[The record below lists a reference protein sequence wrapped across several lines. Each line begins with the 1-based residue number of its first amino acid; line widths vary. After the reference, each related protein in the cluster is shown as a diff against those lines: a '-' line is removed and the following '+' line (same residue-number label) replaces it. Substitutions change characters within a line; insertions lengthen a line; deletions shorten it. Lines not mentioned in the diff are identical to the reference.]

1 MVFLVVISI
10 ISLIIFLKIPLN
22 FKILIENTHIII
34 KLYNFT
40 LFDTLKKNKV
50 SKNIKNKSS
59 KRKFTS
65 NISLPEIQ
73 EIFQIISSNRFKPSI
88 KHYLYLHLGLE
99 DACNLALLYGSLYN
113 FSPIMY
119 ALLNMVFNI
128 KDYDFI
134 ITPHFNQKILNVE
147 IKSIIYVSIA
157 NIIYIGTLI
166 SIFFM
171 HNKFN
176 KTKSN
181 KFKEA

>member
-10 ISLIIFLKIPLN
+10 ISLIIFLKIPIS
-22 FKILIENTHIII
+22 FKILIENTHIVI

-40 LFDTLKKNKV
+40 LFDTLNKPKV
-50 SKNIKNKSS
+50 SKNIKNKNS
-59 KRKFTS
+59 KRKNTS

-73 EIFQIISSNRFKPSI
+73 EIFQRISSNKFKPSI
-88 KHYLYLHLGLE
+88 KYYLSLHLGLE
-99 DACNLALLYGSLYN
+99 DSCTLALLYGSLYN

-119 ALLNMVFNI
+119 TILNSFFNI
-128 KDYDFI
+128 KDYNFI

-147 IKSIIYVSIA
+147 IKSIIYASIA
-157 NIIYIGTLI
+157 NIIYIGAII
-166 SIFFM
+166 SIFLM

-176 KTKSN
+176 KIKSN